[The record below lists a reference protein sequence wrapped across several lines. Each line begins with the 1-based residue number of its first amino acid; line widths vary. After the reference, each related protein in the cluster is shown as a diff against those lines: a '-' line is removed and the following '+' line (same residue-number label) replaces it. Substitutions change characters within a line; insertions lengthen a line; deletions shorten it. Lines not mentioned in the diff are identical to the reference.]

1 MATKIKHLKVGGT
14 TYDLAATTADSMGEA
29 NLTWGGKNFSGSFG
43 PMDAALNPVLSAN
56 RLAGMDPAGITVEY
70 STNGGSTWTTYPLS
84 DAQKVAIVTTSTG
97 VRIGGP
103 SASQTANSQV
113 RVTLDGVSGG
123 VYTALNK
130 LQIYVSTNYS
140 NGCTVTLESYDYN
153 SSTSWHTIL
162 TNDVS
167 GWSGW
172 NVLNFSL
179 PGTGCFGGENANQH
193 QRKIRLTFKHTGI
206 TSGQESNGLWINKI
220 YGYGGVGWS
229 TNSDLAANGTPYSYD
244 EYLNVTFPKQVTATR
259 FNGNATGLVD
269 TENSNEKITVTYAK
283 AAMDYSSVRYLASW
297 NGYSLES
304 VAKSE
309 FVGNNSADVS
319 TALNKLSAGTDTPSD
334 NDFYICQFAGG
345 GTTTTTY
352 HRRPVYALW
361 NYIKGKA
368 DNAYVAKGTIATTS
382 VAGLMSSDDKSKLD
396 GIAAGANNYSL
407 PNASSSTLGGVKIG
421 DNITCSLGTISLTK
435 ANVTNALGY
444 TPPTTNSTYTI
455 ATKMVPGL
463 VKPISVI
470 SKPSTIHTDITG
482 SYYAVEMS
490 SDGSMFVN
498 VPSKTYSAAAGITIS
513 ASGSISNSGVRSV
526 STGST
531 NGTISVNTAG
541 TTTSVSVKGLGSAA
555 YTSSSNYASSGHT
568 HSTFDNN
575 VEITSGHT
583 LDVRSIKTYDSWLGS
598 TTSTGS
604 YGNVLK
610 CGSSGR
616 LYWGTDD
623 NTTTTAASSNSTEKL
638 FLVGTTEQSSSGKTT
653 YSNSSCYASGGY
665 LYSNGKK
672 VDMDSISGG
681 VEWGTF

>member
-14 TYDLAATTADSMGEA
+14 TYDIAATTADSMGEA

-84 DAQKVAIVTTSTG
+84 DAQKLAIVTTSTG

-123 VYTALNK
+123 VYTQLNK

-162 TNDVS
+162 TNNIS

-244 EYLNVTFPKQVTATR
+244 EYLNVTFPKQVTATK

-269 TENSNEKITVTYAK
+269 AGNGSPITANYSASG
-283 AAMDYSSVRYLASW
+283 MPYSSVSWLAAW
-297 NGYSLES
+297 NGYSLQS
-304 VAKSE
+304 ISKDE
-309 FVGNNSADVS
+309 FVGNNADSVS
-319 TALNKLSAGTDTPSD
+319 TALNKLNSGNATPSGTDY
-334 NDFYICQFAGG
+334 YICQSAGG
-345 GTTTTTY
+345 GTTDTTY
-352 HRRPVYALW
+352 YRRPVSALW
-361 NYIKGKA
+361 NYIKGQA
-368 DNAYVAKGTIATTS
+368 DNVYVAKGTIATTS
-382 VAGLMSSDDKSKLD
+382 AAGLMSSDDKSKLD

-435 ANVTNALGY
+435 ANVTTALGY
-444 TPPTTNSTYTI
+444 TPPVYNLVVGRSNSSWNETVNTNGQVYVKLYDTKTNSYDSYKNLNVVGTDGITVTSQSGTSGTLYIGGGYYHSTGTWNGLTYT
-455 ATKMVPGL
+455 AT
-463 VKPISVI
+463 S
-470 SKPSTIHTDITG
+470 
-482 SYYAVEMS
+482 E
-490 SDGSMFVN
+490 N
-498 VPSKTYSAAAGITIS
+498 SAPKLSFTLP
-513 ASGSISNSGVRSV
+513 
-526 STGST
+526 T
-531 NGTISVNTAG
+531 G
-541 TTTSVSVKGLGSAA
+541 TTSTTVALG
-555 YTSSSNYASSGHT
+555 NHT
-568 HSTFDNN
+568 HSNFDND
-575 VEITSGHT
+575 VQIGSSYC
-583 LDVRSIKTYDSWLGS
+583 LDVRSIKTYSSMWGS
-598 TTSTGS
+598 SVSTGS
-604 YGNVLK
+604 SGQVLK

-616 LYWGTDD
+616 LYWGYDSTGTDYK
-623 NTTTTAASSNSTEKL
+623 ASSSNSSETL
-638 FLVGTTEQSSSGKTT
+638 YLVGVTAQSTSATEGKQT
-653 YSNSSCYASGGY
+653 YSNSLCYASGGY

>member
-43 PMDAALNPVLSAN
+43 PIDAAMIPRLGAN
-56 RLAGMDPAGITVEY
+56 RFAFAEPGGITVEY
-70 STNGGSTWTTYPLS
+70 STNGGSTWTDYGAT
-84 DAQKVAIVTTSTG
+84 DAQKLSLTSTG
-97 VRIGGP
+97 NIWFTVGKRTAAGTSTVNDQLRITFDTHLCGIY
-103 SASQTANSQV
+103 SE
-113 RVTLDGVSGG
+113 
-123 VYTALNK
+123 LNK
-130 LQIYVSTNYS
+130 FCISLSTEGS
-140 NGCTVTLESYDYN
+140 TGCTCTIDIATHAAPTNFVTV
-153 SSTSWHTIL
+153 TTA
-162 TNDVS
+162 DVG
-167 GWSGW
+167 GWSGY
-172 NVLNFSL
+172 NIINTNKFTTYGNSDNQYQKVRFTFKISGVNTSYKGLTIFSISA
-179 PGTGCFGGENANQH
+179 FGGM
-193 QRKIRLTFKHTGI
+193 
-206 TSGQESNGLWINKI
+206 
-220 YGYGGVGWS
+220 GWS
-229 TNSDLAANGTPYSYD
+229 TPSSLARNGDMYTYD
-244 EYLNVTFPKQVTATR
+244 EYQNVTFPKQVTATQ

-269 TENSNEKITVTYAK
+269 AGNGSQITANYSASG
-283 AAMDYSSVRYLASW
+283 MPYSSVSWLAAW
-297 NGYSLES
+297 NGYSLQS
-304 VAKSE
+304 ISKDE
-309 FVGNNSADVS
+309 FVGNNADSVSA
-319 TALNKLSAGTDTPSD
+319 ALNKLNSGNATPSGAD
-334 NDFYICQFAGG
+334 YYICQSANG
-345 GTTTTTY
+345 GTTDTTY
-352 HRRPVYALW
+352 YRRPVSALW
-361 NYIKGKA
+361 NYIKGQS
-368 DNAYVAKGTIATTS
+368 DNVYVAKGTIATTS
-382 VAGLMSSDDKSKLD
+382 AAGLMSSDDKSKLD

-455 ATKMVPGL
+455 ATSTTAGL
-463 VKPISVI
+463 VKPYSVI
-470 SKPSTIHTDITG
+470 ARPSVINVDSTG
-482 SYYAVEMS
+482 SYYAVQMS
-490 SDGSMFVN
+490 SDGLMFVN
-498 VPSKTYSAAAGITIS
+498 VPSKTYSAGLGIVIS
-513 ASGSISNSGVRSV
+513 PSGSIRNSGVRSV

-531 NGTISVNTAG
+531 NGTIKVDTDG

-623 NTTTTAASSNSTEKL
+623 DTTTTAASSNSTEKL